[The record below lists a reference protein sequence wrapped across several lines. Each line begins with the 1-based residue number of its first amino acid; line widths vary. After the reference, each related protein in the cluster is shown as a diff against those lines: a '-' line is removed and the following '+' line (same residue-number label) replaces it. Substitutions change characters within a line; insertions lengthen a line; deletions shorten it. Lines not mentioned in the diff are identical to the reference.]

1 VIYTQQKITSTIC
14 FMLIII
20 NTIKKYSEGAYK
32 IKSIYLILSLLN
44 SMNLSRAISYFVLL
58 SM

>member
-1 VIYTQQKITSTIC
+1 
-14 FMLIII
+14 MLIII

-58 SM
+58 SMLSTAI